1 MCQNATEADTPMIS
15 EDDKIIGKYIDD
27 NSNEEDNSTFSDS
40 KSNSSNTLFKR
51 KLIRRTASQENL

>member
-27 NSNEEDNSTFSDS
+27 NSNEEDNSNYSD
-40 KSNSSNTLFKR
+40 T
-51 KLIRRTASQENL
+51 